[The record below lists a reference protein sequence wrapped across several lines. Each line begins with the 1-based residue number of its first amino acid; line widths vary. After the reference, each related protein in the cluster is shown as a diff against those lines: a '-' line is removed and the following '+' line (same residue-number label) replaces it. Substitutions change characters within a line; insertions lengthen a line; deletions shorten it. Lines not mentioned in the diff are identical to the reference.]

1 LALAG
6 RAEEGI
12 LLMQQ
17 AMRLNPFHPD
27 WYWTN
32 LGEGYFMAGRYEESV
47 AALEQIPQPWSRIYQ
62 VLAASYAQ
70 AGRSEDA
77 RATLAKHLKLEPQ
90 MTLEHAVASMP
101 FNAEGQERYRE
112 ALRKAGMPEK
122 APAAGT

>member
-1 LALAG
+1 MG

-12 LLMQQ
+12 PLMQQ

-47 AALEQIPQPWSRIYQ
+47 AALEQISQPWSRIYQ

-70 AGRSEDA
+70 AGQIDDA
-77 RATLAKHLKLEPQ
+77 RAVLAKHLKLEPQ

-101 FNAEGQERYRE
+101 FNEEGLERYRQG
-112 ALRKAGMPEK
+112 LLKAGLQETSSEPG
-122 APAAGT
+122 A